1 MSIDDQ
7 SRIKVGEVFM
17 VMSQDDV
24 TATIE
29 GKIENLEAN
38 LKNLE
43 SELDTISKHLAVY
56 KRELYGKFGTDNINL
71 ED

>member
-1 MSIDDQ
+1 
-7 SRIKVGEVFM
+7 
-17 VMSQDDV
+17 MSQDDV

>member
-7 SRIKVGEVFM
+7 ARIKVGEVYM

-24 TATIE
+24 TSAIE
-29 GKIENLEAN
+29 GKIGALEKS
-38 LKNLE
+38 LKTLE
-43 SELDTISKHLAVY
+43 SELDDITSHLAVY

>member
-1 MSIDDQ
+1 
-7 SRIKVGEVFM
+7 M

-24 TATIE
+24 MSSIDN
-29 GKIENLEAN
+29 KIASLEKN
-38 LKNLE
+38 LKSLE
-43 SELDTISKHLAVY
+43 SELDAVATNLAVY